1 MIPIPFPSRK
11 DLPGSLSE
19 LQAEM
24 NNLFQ
29 RLWHAG
35 LSTGPLD
42 GQEWA
47 PPLDVVEEADRFVV
61 QAEVPG
67 LEAADIEVS
76 FAEGV
81 LTLKGHKSEELAE
94 QEREGL
100 IRRERRFGQFAR
112 SVPVPGA
119 VDASQITATC
129 RNGLLQITLLKKEES
144 RSRTIKI
151 EVKQ

>member
-1 MIPIPFPSRK
+1 MIPIPSRK

-19 LQAEM
+19 LQADM

-47 PPLDVVEEADRFVV
+47 PPLDVVEEDDRFVV

-67 LEAADIEVS
+67 LDAADIDVS
-76 FAEGV
+76 FSDGV
-81 LTLKGHKSEELAE
+81 LTLKGHKSEESAE
-94 QEREGL
+94 ESCGQL

-112 SVPVPGA
+112 SVSVSGA
-119 VDASQITATC
+119 VDAAKISAAC
-129 RNGLLQITLLKKEES
+129 RNGLLTVTLPKKEEA
-144 RSRTIKI
+144 RSKTVKI
-151 EVKQ
+151 DIGS